1 MILRGGI
8 RLGEMEV
15 LASNFEIRPEVTED
29 QKGYSRLVTM
39 GLNGVE
45 AVCTAVIRRWVE
57 GRDLRPHWQN
67 GFRT

>member
-15 LASNFEIRPEVTED
+15 LASNFEIWPEVTKD
-29 QKGYSRLVTM
+29 QKGYSRLITM

-45 AVCTAVIRRWVE
+45 AVCMAVIRHWVE